1 MGQRNRLMDIEK
13 ARQQL
18 ADRLKENYSE
28 YRAELL
34 LKDRQELIDGAD
46 RIARTAEVFDYLTN
60 HNHTEQELTYLLKFQ
75 NPLEVIADHW
85 INCDF
90 ELDALGTVVA
100 DAVEKADDLT
110 FYPLAADEPNHN
122 PYGRQKFANVD
133 LEKILPKIM
142 AQKTAFYQTDLGYA
156 LKAMRRGI
164 ASDDPDKRNFVLIF
178 RESGVECLK
187 ERELFIAGTQ
197 DYDTC
202 QYYHS
207 RTTEPVLVY
216 SVELLGNGQ
225 KGLRGNLYQQDQHQL
240 GAFAERASSP
250 YAGVTITFSGGKEVC
265 ISKEAYN
272 HQTLPGLKYRYGD
285 ILDIRREAEDESV
298 IQGAIRREHD
308 RRNQMPGG
316 RIAVHLQKLE
326 ESRIQTEADR
336 LVSALQGLTEPNA
349 PDQIHFMAKISPYF
363 LPLASQDDIHRLF
376 EQVRIQLKQP
386 MYLSQTDDGTE
397 PCFFMRREECVPQQ
411 SAKPSIKKQLSEIT
425 PSGGKPATKSKNRE
439 ER

>member
-1 MGQRNRLMDIEK
+1 MDIEK

-18 ADRLKENYSE
+18 TARLKENYSE

-46 RIARTAEVFDYLTN
+46 RIARTAEVFDYLTS
-60 HNHTEQELTYLLKFQ
+60 HNHTEQELAYLLKFQ
-75 NPLEVIADHW
+75 NPLEVIADYW
-85 INCDF
+85 MSCQF
-90 ELDALGTVVA
+90 ELDALGALVA
-100 DAVEKADDLT
+100 DTVEKAEDLT
-110 FYPLAADEPNHN
+110 LYPLAEDAPKRKPDDLQ
-122 PYGRQKFANVD
+122 RFKNVD

-164 ASDDPDKRNFVLIF
+164 ASDEPDKRNFVLIF

-187 ERELFIAGTQ
+187 ERELFIVGTQ
-197 DYDTC
+197 DYNTC
-202 QYYHS
+202 QYYHN
-207 RTTEPVLVY
+207 RTSEPVLVY
-216 SVELLGNGQ
+216 SVELLGDGQ

-250 YAGVTITFSGGKEVC
+250 YAGVTIIFSGGKEVC
-265 ISKEAYN
+265 VPKEAYS
-272 HQTLPGLKYRYGD
+272 HQTLPSLKYRYGD
-285 ILDIRREAEDESV
+285 ILDIRRDAEDESV

-308 RRNQMPGG
+308 RREQMPGG

-326 ESRIQTEADR
+326 ESRIHTEADR
-336 LVSALQGLTEPNA
+336 LVSVLQGLTEPNA
-349 PDQIHFMAKISPYF
+349 PDQIHFMARISPYF

-376 EQVRIQLKQP
+376 EKVQAQLKQP
-386 MYLSQTDDGTE
+386 MYLSQTDGGTE
-397 PCFFMRREECVPQQ
+397 PCFFMRREERVQQQ

-425 PSGGKPATKSKNRE
+425 PPGGKPITKSKNRE